1 MRRSFVLL
9 RTSPAFNYYVMGPRK
24 FGPFAFPTSD
34 DRTAEKEFKAWL
46 EGSLDT
52 QMAYGARPE
61 GQYTLWRQP
70 ITSDTHVADFD
81 SHADML
87 HDMMEDELV
96 AAELLPVVYNIRPMV
111 DYSEFR
117 FIGHVKNWHA
127 ALAPG
132 SAAGVEDIFLV
143 SSYRADRIMLFG
155 VYGEPTE
162 ENPRPWWTSWLNT
175 TMPTYAP
182 NGTSLLRELG
192 SLVNVD
198 LESYGH
204 RLH

>member
-1 MRRSFVLL
+1 MLL
-9 RTSPAFNYYVMGPRK
+9 RTSPASNYYVMGPSK
-24 FGPFAFPTSD
+24 FGPFAFPTSED
-34 DRTAEKEFKAWL
+34 KTAEKEFKAWL
-46 EGSLDT
+46 DGEHVT
-52 QMAYGARPE
+52 QMPYGARPE

-70 ITSDTHVADFD
+70 ITNDIHVEDLGR
-81 SHADML
+81 HADML
-87 HDMMEDELV
+87 HDMLEDELV
-96 AAELLPVVYNIRPMV
+96 AAEMLPITYNIRPMV

-127 ALAPG
+127 SLAPDT
-132 SAAGVEDIFLV
+132 AKGVEDIFAV

-175 TMPTYAP
+175 TMPAYAP
-182 NGTSLLRELG
+182 AGTSLLRELG

-198 LESYGH
+198 LEGYG